1 MTLRH
6 RLDRLAA
13 KAPISASKH
22 PTEFILLGVCPEIKE
37 AISAH
42 FMIAGQTFRRMSDET
57 EVEFMERINR
67 CGQAK
72 DVLPDN

>member
-13 KAPISASKH
+13 KAPISASEH
-22 PTEFILLGVCPEIKE
+22 PTEFVLLGVCPEIKE

-42 FMIAGQTFRRMSDET
+42 FMFGGQTIERMSDET

-67 CGQAK
+67 CGQAR
-72 DVLPDN
+72 